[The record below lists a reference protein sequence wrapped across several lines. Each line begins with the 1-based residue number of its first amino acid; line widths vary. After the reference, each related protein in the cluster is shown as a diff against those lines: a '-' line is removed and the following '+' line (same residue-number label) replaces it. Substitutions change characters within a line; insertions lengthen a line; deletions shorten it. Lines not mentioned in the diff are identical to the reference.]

1 MLSSVTRGRLTR
13 HELSWLLTQ
22 EAQGAAVRLRDGV
35 LALKAQ
41 APSGEAEVE
50 PTLDALDDAMR
61 TLAKLH
67 RAPMQSARRGR
78 IDVSALACDLF
89 PQARISIEPGDG
101 LDVWAE
107 DADLRR
113 VIYVLLGDEHQ
124 REVRICRAGQFVKI
138 EVTLGPDASPRA
150 DAERGWLSR
159 MAIWYGGEL
168 LIEGSIEVL
177 SLPAAVDPPE
187 MQAGID
193 VDEFPT
199 SPNLQTIN
207 GARVD
212 RLSAFAR
219 FSARIGEALAT
230 TDAGNMPLVQGL
242 LRFGQLD
249 FTAPRVSI
257 DLLAAAEAAST
268 ELGKRGLSVKCNLRC
283 PISLYAPAEPL
294 RLFIYAVLAQAALAS
309 PATATWEMSAGAEFV
324 TLIVTDSGQLSGRF
338 ARAGEAGMWLQ
349 MARELAPWIGAQLE
363 ASGRGDFVT
372 LTARFSFS

>member
-1 MLSSVTRGRLTR
+1 MLRSVTRGRLTR

-35 LALKAQ
+35 LALKAH

-67 RAPMQSARRGR
+67 RAPVQSARRGR

-124 REVRICRAGQFVKI
+124 REVRISRAGQFVKI

-168 LIEGSIEVL
+168 LIEASTEVL

-219 FSARIGEALAT
+219 FSGRIGEALAASGAS
-230 TDAGNMPLVQGL
+230 DLPLVNGL
-242 LRFGQLD
+242 LQFGRLD

-257 DLLAAAEAAST
+257 DLLAVADNASHQLT
-268 ELGKRGLSVKCNLRC
+268 KRGLSIKCNLRC
-283 PISLYAPAEPL
+283 PILFYAPEESL
-294 RLFIYAVLAQAALAS
+294 RLFIYALLAQAALAS
-309 PATATWEMSAGAEFV
+309 PKVATWEMSATSEFV
-324 TLIVTDSGQLSGRF
+324 TLTVTDFGELTGRF

-363 ASGRGDFVT
+363 VSGRGEVVT
-372 LTARFSFS
+372 LTARFSFG